1 MKNLSRRTV
10 LATGSVTTLAY
21 ALGMASPAHASPA
34 VTARAGVPV
43 TSAPALRLGSR
54 NSTFTRSGAG
64 PRYWNIYGYSF
75 PHNAPIPE
83 SEWKANIDWLA
94 ANFAEFGYDIACTDG
109 WIEGSSRT
117 TRNGYITSYNDSWQN
132 DWAYWA
138 KYLADRSM
146 KLGVYYNPLWV
157 HRAAVEDTSKTVLGR
172 SDVKIADLVAPGDF
186 FARDIGGNQLYW
198 LDVTKA
204 GAKEYVQGYVRY
216 FKDLGVPYLRI
227 DFLSWY
233 ENGMDANIGQVNA
246 PHGRA
251 NYELALSWINEAA
264 GDDMEVSLVMPHM
277 FVNGAAELA
286 NGDLV
291 RINADADKG
300 GWDRL
305 SGMRQNWQDAW
316 PNWANPFCGFTG
328 WSHRNGR
335 GQLILDGDFMR
346 ASTFASDD
354 ERKTM
359 VNLMVAAGSPLAI
372 GDTYQQIGKNGWVY
386 TNKEVLQL
394 NEDGLVGKPVYKS
407 ATPFSVDPGSRDAER
422 WAGQLPDGSWGVA
435 LFNRGDTDTVTR
447 TIDFAADLGL
457 ATDANIRDLWAHRN
471 LGMDSKVSA
480 VLAPHASA
488 IFRVTPPRGHGTT
501 RYPAAFA
508 AWGGGAGFNNDHPGY
523 DGSGFVDGLQAT
535 SGSAD
540 PLVTFAVQVP
550 HRGSY
555 AIRYRYANAT
565 GDTSTMTVT
574 AEKAN
579 RMVVDGPVRMSFPAL
594 ASWDTWGVAEG
605 AIKLEAGLNLITV
618 GRGVTDEGAINL
630 NWIELDM

>member
-1 MKNLSRRTV
+1 MMNLSRRT
-10 LATGSVTTLAY
+10 LLTTGSAATLAY
-21 ALGMASPAHASPA
+21 ALGMASSAQASTA
-34 VTARAGVPV
+34 VTARPGVPV
-43 TSAPALRLGSR
+43 TAAPPLRLASR
-54 NSTFTRSGAG
+54 NSVFTRSGAG

-83 SEWKANIDWLA
+83 DEWKANIDWLA
-94 ANFAEFGYDIACTDG
+94 GNFAEFGYDIACTDG

-117 TRNGYITSYNDSWQN
+117 TGNGYITSYNDSWQH

-138 KYLADRSM
+138 KYLAARKM

-172 SDVKIADLVAPGDF
+172 PDVRIADLVVPGDF

-198 LDVTKA
+198 LDATKP

-233 ENGMDANIGQVNA
+233 EDGRDANIGQVNA

-264 GDDMEVSLVMPHM
+264 GEDMEVSLVMPHM
-277 FVNGAAELA
+277 FQNGSAELA

-346 ASTFASDD
+346 ASTFASDE

-359 VNLMVAAGSPLAI
+359 MNLMVAAGSPLAI
-372 GDTYQQIGKNGWVY
+372 GDTYQQIGNNGWVY

-394 NEDGLVGKPVYKS
+394 NADGLVGKPLYRS
-407 ATPFSVDPGSRDAER
+407 ATPFSEDPGSRDTER

-435 LFNRGDTDTVTR
+435 LFNRSDTETVSK
-447 TIDFAADLGL
+447 TIDFAKDLGL
-457 ATDANIRDLWAHRN
+457 ATGANVRDLWAHKN
-471 LGMDSKVSA
+471 LGMDSKASA
-480 VLAPHASA
+480 ALAPHSSA
-488 IFRVTPPRGHGTT
+488 IYRVTPPKIHGTT

-508 AWGGGAGFNNDHPGY
+508 TWGGGAGFNNNHPGY
-523 DGSGFVDGLQAT
+523 DGNGFVDGLQAA
-535 SGSAD
+535 SGGAD

-574 AEKAN
+574 AEKADHST
-579 RMVVDGPVRMSFPAL
+579 VDGPVHVSFPGL
-594 ASWDTWGVAEG
+594 ASWDTWGVADG
-605 AIKLEAGLNLITV
+605 TITLDAGLNLITI
-618 GRGVTDEGAINL
+618 GRGATDKGAINL